1 MNKQEVRES
10 LSRREV
16 HLREIFVWSLEL
28 LRERLG
34 QYILLTIIIFLP
46 TNLLLSFLLEQLPET
61 VDATQYLRVSGMQ
74 LLTNLFSM
82 IACSVCVI
90 MVGDQLKEESG
101 EKRSF
106 GVIFYEGIRTWP
118 LFFLTTVM
126 LMAALV
132 GVLLVLTILS
142 SFIPVLLVPA
152 MAAIIILAFLLVV
165 FMYGSNVIAAR
176 HRVMLRRNLEM
187 LLEALKNHMGRTIG
201 LILLVSL
208 IGLGLSIPLLNMF
221 EILIGNRLSGI
232 GLVIAETLIQTVLSI
247 VNIYADIAVCLRF
260 VNLEQIRNLP
270 VQNTIM

>member
-16 HLREIFVWSLEL
+16 HLREIFIWSLEL

-101 EKRSF
+101 EKKSF

-208 IGLGLSIPLLNMF
+208 IGLGLSMPLLNMF
-221 EILIGNRLSGI
+221 EILVGNRLSGI

>member
-16 HLREIFVWSLEL
+16 HLREIFIWSLEL

-90 MVGDQLKEESG
+90 MVGDQLKEENG
-101 EKRSF
+101 EKKSF

-208 IGLGLSIPLLNMF
+208 IGLGLSMPLLNMF

>member
-16 HLREIFVWSLEL
+16 HLREIFIWSLEL

-61 VDATQYLRVSGMQ
+61 VDTTQYLRVSGMQ

-101 EKRSF
+101 EKKSF

-208 IGLGLSIPLLNMF
+208 IGLGLSMPLLNMF

>member
-16 HLREIFVWSLEL
+16 HLREIFIWSLEL

-101 EKRSF
+101 EKKSF

-142 SFIPVLLVPA
+142 SFIPALLVPA

-208 IGLGLSIPLLNMF
+208 IGLGLSMPLLNMF

>member
-16 HLREIFVWSLEL
+16 HLREIFIWSLEL

-61 VDATQYLRVSGMQ
+61 VDTTQYLRVSGMQ

-101 EKRSF
+101 EKKSF

-208 IGLGLSIPLLNMF
+208 IGLGLSMPLLNLF
-221 EILIGNRLSGI
+221 EVAVGNRLSGI

>member
-101 EKRSF
+101 EKKSF

-208 IGLGLSIPLLNMF
+208 IGLGLSMPLLNMF

>member
-16 HLREIFVWSLEL
+16 HLREIFIWSLEL

-101 EKRSF
+101 EKKSF

-187 LLEALKNHMGRTIG
+187 LLETLKNHMGRTIG

-208 IGLGLSIPLLNMF
+208 IGLGLSMPLLNVF

>member
-16 HLREIFVWSLEL
+16 HLREIFIWSLEL

-101 EKRSF
+101 EKKSF

-176 HRVMLRRNLEM
+176 HRVMMRRNLEM

-208 IGLGLSIPLLNMF
+208 IGLGLSMPLLNMF

>member
-16 HLREIFVWSLEL
+16 HLREIFIWSLEL

-101 EKRSF
+101 EKKSF

-132 GVLLVLTILS
+132 GVLLFLTILS

-208 IGLGLSIPLLNMF
+208 IGLGLSMPLLNVF

-232 GLVIAETLIQTVLSI
+232 GLVIAETLIQTALSI

>member
-101 EKRSF
+101 EKKSF

-165 FMYGSNVIAAR
+165 FIYGSNVIAAR

-208 IGLGLSIPLLNMF
+208 IGLGLSMPLLNVF

>member
-16 HLREIFVWSLEL
+16 HLREIFIWSLEL

-90 MVGDQLKEESG
+90 MVGDQLKEESD
-101 EKRSF
+101 EKKSF

-208 IGLGLSIPLLNMF
+208 IGLGLSMPLLNMF

-260 VNLEQIRNLP
+260 VNLEQIRSLP

>member
-16 HLREIFVWSLEL
+16 HLREIFIWSLEL

-101 EKRSF
+101 EKKSF

-152 MAAIIILAFLLVV
+152 MAAIIILTFLLVV

-208 IGLGLSIPLLNMF
+208 IGLGLSMPLLNMF

-232 GLVIAETLIQTVLSI
+232 GLVIAETLIQTALSI

>member
-16 HLREIFVWSLEL
+16 HLREIFIWSLEL

-101 EKRSF
+101 EKKSF

-187 LLEALKNHMGRTIG
+187 LLETLKNHMGRTIG

-208 IGLGLSIPLLNMF
+208 IGLGLSMPLLNVF

-232 GLVIAETLIQTVLSI
+232 GRVIAETLIQTVLSI